1 MRLGG
6 PHHHEKQDGY
16 QNLVE
21 EAPVVVLDMLVKKG
35 L

>member
-1 MRLGG
+1 MIN
-6 PHHHEKQDGY
+6 EKQDGY

-21 EAPVVVLDMLVKKG
+21 DTPVTVLDMLVEKG